1 MTCKWGP
8 SQTFLNLHWK
18 LQTVSYHHWT
28 CSFICGIKGLRHGI
42 WYFMGFSP
50 YWRPYLEPMR
60 SKVIKLTHK
69 FLFWMFPTF
78 SIALVKRDAKKK
90 INDVFKKW
98 LSVMKGLYPF
108 SETNFQDFSRTQID
122 FLRTLK
128 FTLTLSLQRPQC
140 SFSLLSAILFHLHF
154 ISFTWVQQISRTFQN
169 QRLFSRTVQ
178 SWKCRNTIP
187 GLSRFSR
194 TCTNPVIPQIL
205 IVNLL
210 EWSYFDGNRDVWK
223 LRCPC

>member
-1 MTCKWGP
+1 
-8 SQTFLNLHWK
+8 
-18 LQTVSYHHWT
+18 
-28 CSFICGIKGLRHGI
+28 
-42 WYFMGFSP
+42 MGYSP
-50 YWRPYLEPMR
+50 YWRPCLEPVR
-60 SKVIKLTHK
+60 SEVIKLNHK

-90 INDVFKKW
+90 LTMFSKND
-98 LSVMKGLYPF
+98 SVYSGFVPFFRNKFSGL
-108 SETNFQDFSRTQID
+108 FQDSDWFFKDSKIHINP
-122 FLRTLK
+122 
-128 FTLTLSLQRPQC
+128 FTQC

-154 ISFTWVQQISRTFQN
+154 IFFTRVKQISITFQN
-169 QRLFSRTVQ
+169 QKPFSRTFQ